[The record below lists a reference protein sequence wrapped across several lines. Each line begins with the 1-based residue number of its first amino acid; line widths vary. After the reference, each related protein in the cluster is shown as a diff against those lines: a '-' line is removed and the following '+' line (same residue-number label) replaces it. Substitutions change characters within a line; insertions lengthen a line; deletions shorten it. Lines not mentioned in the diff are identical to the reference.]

1 MQANVPNCHKSLIKR
16 LHDSLVQLCSRVQL
30 FIPEVFLQGKNFTT
44 LSALFL

>member
-16 LHDSLVQLCSRVQL
+16 LDDPLVQLCSRVQL
-30 FIPEVFLQGKNFTT
+30 FIPEVCLQGKSFTT